1 MSISVIRNEE
11 GSETRSRKLNS
22 TTGTA
27 SWPVTTR
34 EVSFLVIGA
43 HSKAEA
49 FSAVLDASPTSEDG
63 LLRENIRFDGFAGDG
78 AMEFSVVY
86 EELDSDSGSSGES
99 DGDDPQMSFDCS
111 GGTAHVVHAISQ
123 RKCVLDD
130 GAPDPG
136 CMIGWNGDIANSEF
150 AGVDIVTPQ
159 MRESYT
165 RRMRP
170 SALSTEF
177 KRTIAELTG
186 CVNSSKFKGWERG
199 EVLFAGASFSGSS
212 SGSDLVTVT
221 YNFMIQRNESNATIG
236 TLVLGDKL
244 GWEYIWT
251 ITENRQTGKSVEVVL
266 KQVCIAQVYPF
277 GNFNKLGL

>member
-1 MSISVIRNEE
+1 MARVLESYE
-11 GSETRSRKLNS
+11 
-22 TTGTA
+22 
-27 SWPVTTR
+27 
-34 EVSFLVIGA
+34 A
-43 HSKAEA
+43 HIKKIDNKGELQSAEIA
-49 FSAVLDASPTSEDG
+49 YVVLDARDENDALNSVLSSAPERYENAFLTAVEIESRDNDTSY
-63 LLRENIRFDGFAGDG
+63 RVNAI
-78 AMEFSVVY
+78 Y
-86 EELDSDSGSSGES
+86 EKSSDSSSGQEEN
-99 DGDDPQMSFDCS
+99 DPQMSFDCS
-111 GGTAHVVHAISQ
+111 GGTAHIVHAISQ
-123 RKCVLDD
+123 RKCVLDE

-136 CMIGWNGDIANSEF
+136 CMIGWNGEIANSEF
-150 AGVDIVTPQ
+150 AGVDIITPQ

-236 TLVLGDKL
+236 TLVLGDKF
-244 GWEYIWT
+244 GWEYVWT

-266 KQVCIAQVYPF
+266 KQACVAQVYPF